1 MEPFPEEWQLL
12 SIFETE
18 PMLTDA
24 DMPWAYNRLIF
35 DSQRGDDSIH
45 CEIEPSYER
54 LQIVWQRNGVDV
66 VNLDLHWVRGMTIE
80 SGNGVERLTAEFRNA
95 YLLPLEFQLK
105 PTISVKWATDT
116 DLP

>member
-1 MEPFPEEWQLL
+1 
-12 SIFETE
+12 
-18 PMLTDA
+18 
-24 DMPWAYNRLIF
+24 
-35 DSQRGDDSIH
+35 
-45 CEIEPSYER
+45 
-54 LQIVWQRNGVDV
+54 
-66 VNLDLHWVRGMTIE
+66 MTIE